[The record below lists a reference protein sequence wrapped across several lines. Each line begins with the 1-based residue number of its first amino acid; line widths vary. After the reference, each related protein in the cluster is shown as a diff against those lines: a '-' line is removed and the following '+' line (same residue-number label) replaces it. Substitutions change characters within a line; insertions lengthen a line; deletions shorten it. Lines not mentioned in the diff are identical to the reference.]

1 MCRRFRVVRP
11 LAMTLMLAL
20 ASASVS
26 ARGAFVQNAAA
37 QFAADSNRLEDD
49 VTAAQSAWEEQR
61 RLSQVLLAASQALEA
76 GLDDPDATSRSLR
89 ALEDRFAAA
98 LEAAFRQARVTSDSR
113 RRVYDAMD
121 RLAAAGRR
129 VEQERRKAFDVPIPA
144 GLQPWGVAPDSEGT
158 APDLGSL
165 WTT

>member
-61 RLSQVLLAASQALEA
+61 RLSQVLLAAS
-76 GLDDPDATSRSLR
+76 
-89 ALEDRFAAA
+89 
-98 LEAAFRQARVTSDSR
+98 
-113 RRVYDAMD
+113 
-121 RLAAAGRR
+121 
-129 VEQERRKAFDVPIPA
+129 
-144 GLQPWGVAPDSEGT
+144 
-158 APDLGSL
+158 
-165 WTT
+165 